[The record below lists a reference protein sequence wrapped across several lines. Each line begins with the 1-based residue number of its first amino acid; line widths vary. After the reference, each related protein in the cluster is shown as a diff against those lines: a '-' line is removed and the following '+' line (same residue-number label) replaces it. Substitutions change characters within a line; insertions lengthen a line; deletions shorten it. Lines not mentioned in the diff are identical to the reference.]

1 MNPII
6 VCLAI
11 LFIIIIVLCCY
22 SKEQFQLFPGTILGQ
37 SPCSLEKTPLD
48 CGLKPSCEWN
58 YKSKSCQPLPSIY
71 E

>member
-11 LFIIIIVLCCY
+11 LFIIVILSCY
-22 SKEQFQLFPGTILGQ
+22 SKEHFQLFPATILGK
-37 SPCSLEKTPLD
+37 SSCSLEKTPLD

-58 YKSKSCQPLPSIY
+58 YKSKSCNSLPSIY